1 MTTPVKNQI
10 ELYEL
15 IFTMNWEDPEAD
27 HKALRIQPGDTVMTI
42 TSGACNTLG
51 FLLFDPSHI
60 HTVDINP
67 SQSYLMELKIAAM
80 GRLDYQ
86 EFVRFLGL
94 TPASAEDRMKL
105 FGLLR
110 NSLSAQAAAFW
121 DKRRKIIGQGLLFRG
136 RYDHFVK
143 LVGAYTRFTHGKKRI
158 DRLLEAR
165 DLDEQRALFDRYW
178 DIKRTR
184 LMFHLFYNKQMLAK
198 MGLKADYFQFDD
210 GSNSFADSFFRKFRK
225 VVTDVPV
232 RGNYF
237 LHAYF
242 KGTYRSLAEVPAY
255 LQEKNFAIIKDRLN
269 RIHIHTGDAKKWL
282 ATMPENTF
290 ECLGL
295 SNICE
300 LMSLADTQ
308 KMFDEVLRTAKPRAR
323 ISFRN
328 LVLPR
333 EVPENLRSNIPKDI
347 ALSKEIMDADRSFVY
362 SKVAAYGVRK

>member
-1 MTTPVKNQI
+1 
-10 ELYEL
+10 
-15 IFTMNWEDPEAD
+15 
-27 HKALRIQPGDTVMTI
+27 
-42 TSGACNTLG
+42 
-51 FLLFDPSHI
+51 
-60 HTVDINP
+60 
-67 SQSYLMELKIAAM
+67 
-80 GRLDYQ
+80 
-86 EFVRFLGL
+86 
-94 TPASAEDRMKL
+94 
-105 FGLLR
+105 
-110 NSLSAQAAAFW
+110 
-121 DKRRKIIGQGLLFRG
+121 
-136 RYDHFVK
+136 
-143 LVGAYTRFTHGKKRI
+143 
-158 DRLLEAR
+158 
-165 DLDEQRALFDRYW
+165 
-178 DIKRTR
+178 
-184 LMFHLFYNKQMLAK
+184 
-198 MGLKADYFQFDD
+198 
-210 GSNSFADSFFRKFRK
+210 
-225 VVTDVPV
+225 VPV

-347 ALSKEIMDADRSFVY
+347 ALSKEIMDSDRSFVY